1 MRQKLC
7 VEPLEAREVP
17 AIVTAASI
25 ANHYA
30 DGWNPMPGVPLDKVG
45 VLSAKLGSAPAGAVV
60 DVYVALDGG
69 APRMIVHD
77 TEMGLDLR
85 DEFLFDP
92 SLRGGI
98 SAATTIGD
106 AIYFGVGDGGG
117 PTVAAVDLRTF
128 VTTYLFA
135 PNVAAD
141 WRGGIDDL
149 TATDIDAGPG
159 FGPSPEPGG
168 ELLILC
174 GDVVTY
180 AEPDGTPVLNPVFII
195 DPKTDPVRASWSW
208 EFAPASAGAQFYDGR
223 MGFAVQPAGSKPDAT
238 NQVLETVS
246 LHYDGSRAP
255 ADFPGFTPGPW
266 NNFAPIVVG

>member
-1 MRQKLC
+1 MLRLTQL
-7 VEPLEAREVP
+7 EPRGLP

-30 DGWNPMPGVPLDKVG
+30 DGWDPMPGVPLDKVG
-45 VLSAKLGSAPAGAVV
+45 VIAVKPGAAPAAP
-60 DVYVALDGG
+60 VYDLYFALDGG
-69 APRMIVHD
+69 APRMILHD
-77 TEMGLDLR
+77 TSTGDDVLDV
-85 DEFLFDP
+85 FVFDP
-92 SLRGGI
+92 ALRSGI
-98 SAATTIGD
+98 SAATAIGD
-106 AIYFGVGDGGG
+106 RMFVGVGDGGG
-117 PTVAAVDLRTF
+117 PVVAAIDLDTLT
-128 VTTYLFA
+128 VSYTFA
-135 PNVAAD
+135 PGVSPD
-141 WRGGIDDL
+141 YRGGIDDL
-149 TATDIDAGPG
+149 TATDLDAGPG

-180 AEPDGTPVLNPVFII
+180 AEPDGTPVLSPVFII
-195 DPKTDPVRASWSW
+195 DPKADPVRAAWAW

-266 NNFAPIVVG
+266 NNFAPIAVG